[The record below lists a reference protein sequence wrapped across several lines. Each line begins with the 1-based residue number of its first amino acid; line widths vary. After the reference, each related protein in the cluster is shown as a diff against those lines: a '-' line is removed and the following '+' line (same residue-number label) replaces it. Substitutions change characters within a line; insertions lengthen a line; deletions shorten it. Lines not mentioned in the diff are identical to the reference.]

1 MPPNDVHGSWSA
13 THRLPQVLR
22 RIAAEGIKRD
32 GSVRRSASRKS
43 LRPSPAQAP
52 RPVSSTG
59 VKPGLADAVGRCS
72 RIATPGVPDIARRS
86 GLR

>member
-1 MPPNDVHGSWSA
+1 
-13 THRLPQVLR
+13 
-22 RIAAEGIKRD
+22 
-32 GSVRRSASRKS
+32 
-43 LRPSPAQAP
+43 
-52 RPVSSTG
+52 VSSTG